1 MSTNSAMTTRDFLN
15 AVINGD
21 ISENVISKASEM
33 LVALDARN
41 EKRRASDSK
50 EKQASASRRDA
61 VLAFLRE
68 HEGAFTRDQIANE
81 IGMEPSKVT
90 GACTSLVTN
99 GYIVKSK
106 VKTDKSTH
114 IAYSVA

>member
-21 ISENVISKASEM
+21 ISENVVSKANEM

-41 EKRRASDSK
+41 EKRRTSDSK

-106 VKTDKSTH
+106 VKVDKSVH
-114 IAYSVA
+114 VAYSVA